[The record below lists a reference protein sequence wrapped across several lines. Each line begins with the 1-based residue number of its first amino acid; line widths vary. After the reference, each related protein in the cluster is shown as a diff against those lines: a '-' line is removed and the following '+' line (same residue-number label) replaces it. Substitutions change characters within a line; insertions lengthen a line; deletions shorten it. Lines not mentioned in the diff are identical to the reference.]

1 MASARSGHQTETSK
15 ARCLTE
21 FSVVLLSVGA
31 LAFAG
36 LLWLAILWVL

>member
-1 MASARSGHQTETSK
+1 MAMARSGHKTETSK
-15 ARCLTE
+15 ALCLTE

-36 LLWLAILWVL
+36 LLWVAILWVL